1 MRKYLLILSSLTLL
15 SGLGLSAEMPSLVKE
30 KGCISCHDVDKSKT
44 GPPFR
49 VIAKEYKGKDG
60 ALETLVKSI
69 TGGSVGKWQG
79 LASKYGISVTAFY
92 MPRQA
97 VSEEE
102 ARKIAEWILSLEK

>member
-1 MRKYLLILSSLTLL
+1 MRKYLLILPFLMLYTSISP
-15 SGLGLSAEMPSLVKE
+15 SAEMPSLIKE

-49 VIAKEYKGKDG
+49 VIAKEYKGKDN
-60 ALETLVKSI
+60 AVETLVKSI

-102 ARKIAEWILSLEK
+102 ARKIVEWILSLEK